1 MEKKMLIWL
10 LVVLILGLGVGYLL
24 ANAGGGVT
32 GNVAGSCLG
41 YDPSPEECY
50 FYEDEI
56 RFQCGDDFYE
66 DPARCGLLNRK

>member
-1 MEKKMLIWL
+1 MEKRTLVWILII
-10 LVVLILGLGVGYLL
+10 LILGALVGYVISKY
-24 ANAGGGVT
+24 GGGT

-66 DPARCGLLNRK
+66 DPARCGLLNRE